1 METKFQTSFIPKQPV
16 TDTELHR
23 GSGASLFF
31 LFSFILFMASLASAG
46 GTTVTSKSIVG
57 KKRVTVIKNKRSVT
71 VNTFKQCN
79 NGKDIYGR

>member
-1 METKFQTSFIPKQPV
+1 M
-16 TDTELHR
+16 
-23 GSGASLFF
+23 LFPLLVNF
-31 LFSFILFMASLASAG
+31 FNLGAG